1 MLMII
6 IIIIIKLY
14 NYEIIITTDQNGQS
28 VYPFSEQ
35 IGPKTLPGGAG
46 TNPYSIYKRVP
57 PG

>member
-1 MLMII
+1 MLMI